1 MRLTL
6 ALFAPVLALMVA
18 PGLNP
23 PATAALDRP
32 QPRLPVQ
39 TIAIDTPHGPV
50 SLTVEMAITGRQQ
63 EQGLMY
69 RRQMD
74 ADCGML
80 FVFPNPTQITFW
92 MKNTYLPL
100 DMLFIRADGTVSSIA
115 AHTKPRTLDPV
126 PSAEPVKA
134 VLELNA
140 GRAKAL
146 GIEEG
151 AKVRA
156 SIFTERR

>member
-6 ALFAPVLALMVA
+6 ALLALMVA

-39 TIAIDTPHGPV
+39 IIAIDTPHGPV
-50 SLTVEMAITGRQQ
+50 RLSVEMATTWRQQ
-63 EQGLMY
+63 ERGLMY

-74 ADCGML
+74 ADSGML
-80 FVFPNPTQITFW
+80 FVFPKSTQISFW

-126 PSAEPVKA
+126 PSAEPIKA

-151 AKVRA
+151 AKVRS

>member
-1 MRLTL
+1 MR
-6 ALFAPVLALMVA
+6 FAIAVLALLLV

-23 PATAALDRP
+23 AAPAKAAFDRP

-39 TIAIDTPHGPV
+39 TIAIETANGPIR
-50 SLTVEMAITGRQQ
+50 LNVEMATSSEQQ
-63 EQGLMY
+63 RRGLMY

-74 ADCGML
+74 SNGGML
-80 FVFPNPTQITFW
+80 FVFPRAGQISFW

-126 PSAEPVKA
+126 PSTEPVKA

-140 GRAKAL
+140 GRAAEL
-146 GIEEG
+146 GIVEG
-151 AKVRA
+151 AQVQS
-156 SIFTERR
+156 SIFANRR